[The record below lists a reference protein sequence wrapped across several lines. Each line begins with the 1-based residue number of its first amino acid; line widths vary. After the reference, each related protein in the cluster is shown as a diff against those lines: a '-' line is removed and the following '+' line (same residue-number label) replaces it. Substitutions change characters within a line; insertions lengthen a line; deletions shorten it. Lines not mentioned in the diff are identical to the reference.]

1 MNINSWL
8 LFILFIILKNIILDF
23 TMSNDYHIYSKAK

>member
-8 LFILFIILKNIILDF
+8 LFILFIILKNIIFRFYNVKWLPYLF
-23 TMSNDYHIYSKAK
+23 